1 MTWLLLIFENVKP
14 GPSDY
19 NSPSNSVR
27 FKETTPALGL
37 IAPGPS
43 EGSGAGTADRRSV
56 RL

>member
-19 NSPSNSVR
+19 NSPGNSVR